1 MKVSEDSK
9 KEVYQVLAM
18 YYEAFFSQAIEKFRT
33 TGENKKI
40 LKVLEN
46 YEMNVL
52 CILNYLLR
60 GKKRINIKAN
70 EAEDRFIKPEVFRS
84 GLTDNMDKDFK
95 PRKSIIAGTL
105 MNQTLY
111 NGVLMKRDTMSKIE
125 EEEELVED
133 LTSRAN
139 RFTSTRRARN
149 VENGFK
155 NTNNNFFSSRR
166 GNNSVTRT

>member
-95 PRKSIIAGTL
+95 PRKSIIAIC
-105 MNQTLY
+105 N
-111 NGVLMKRDTMSKIE
+111 
-125 EEEELVED
+125 
-133 LTSRAN
+133 
-139 RFTSTRRARN
+139 
-149 VENGFK
+149 
-155 NTNNNFFSSRR
+155 
-166 GNNSVTRT
+166 